1 MTIRPLLTLLALA
14 AAALTTPACDP
25 EADACEAPAPVD
37 GDAPGALLMAPPVE
51 LDQGEDTIRLREQ
64 GPPQGLYLTTLNGKP
79 IGRAGAKAIIDACAK
94 QVDPPQTCSLSW
106 YQPDTS
112 KPERVLGV
120 GCSMMAAYPLWKC
133 YVDFMVANKA
143 VAY

>member
-1 MTIRPLLTLLALA
+1 MTHMRHVFTLLAL

-25 EADACEAPAPVD
+25 AADACESPAPVD
-37 GDAPGALLMAPPVE
+37 GDAPGALPMVPPVE
-51 LDQGEDTIRLREQ
+51 LDQAEDTITLREQ
-64 GPPQGLYLTTLNGKP
+64 GPPQGLYITALNGKP

-112 KPERVLGV
+112 QPTRVLGV
-120 GCSMMAAYPLWKC
+120 GCSMMASYPLWKC
-133 YVDFMVANKA
+133 YVDFMVSQKA
-143 VAY
+143 AAY

>member
-1 MTIRPLLTLLALA
+1 MPIRKMLPLLLSTIAVA
-14 AAALTTPACDP
+14 APACDP
-25 EADACEAPAPVD
+25 DEGSDACQEPHAALEMVGPPD
-37 GDAPGALLMAPPVE
+37 FGDDDL
-51 LDQGEDTIRLREQ
+51 RFREQ
-64 GPPQGLYLTTLNGKP
+64 GPPQGLYITALNGKP

-112 KPERVLGV
+112 QPTRVLGV
-120 GCSMMAAYPLWKC
+120 GCSMMASYPLWKC
-133 YVDFMVANKA
+133 YVDFMVSQKA